1 MHDINNA
8 CGSGT
13 ANEWT
18 VQWWFKKFCK
28 GGKSLEEKEYSGW
41 PSEVN
46 NNQMRVITKADPL
59 TSREVAKEL
68 NVIHSMIAWHL
79 KQIGKMKKPDKWVLH
94 ELTKNQKNCHFEG
107 SSLILCNN

>member
-1 MHDINNA
+1 MDHKAMKTMHDINNA

-41 PSEVN
+41 PSEVDSD
-46 NNQMRVITKADPL
+46 QL
-59 TSREVAKEL
+59 RE
-68 NVIHSMIAWHL
+68 SL
-79 KQIGKMKKPDKWVLH
+79 K
-94 ELTKNQKNCHFEG
+94 
-107 SSLILCNN
+107 LILL